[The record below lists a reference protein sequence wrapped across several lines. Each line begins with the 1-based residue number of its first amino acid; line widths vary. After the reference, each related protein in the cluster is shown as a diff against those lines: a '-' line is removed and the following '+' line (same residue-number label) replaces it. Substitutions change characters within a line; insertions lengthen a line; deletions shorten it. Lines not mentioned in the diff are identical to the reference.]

1 MNKSNT
7 RVKNLTSEWNQKYQ
21 HFFPNAYRSLL
32 YIQFVAVAFQTTLK
46 KKSFGKGPSLTNCG
60 PALDPPLGGFGPK
73 VNTNVRGF
81 LSTLSPPSLGNTH
94 QAIL

>member
-1 MNKSNT
+1 MTQSNT

-21 HFFPNAYRSLL
+21 HLFPNAYRSLL
-32 YIQFVAVAFQTTLK
+32 YIQLLLYPPKQLWRSPLEKA
-46 KKSFGKGPSLTNCG
+46 PSLTNYG

-81 LSTLSPPSLGNTH
+81 LSTLSLPSLVNTH